1 MTEEPNLRASALVQ
15 NDGSLAPQVLLY
27 RQGFAFVALV
37 VLLALSPLW
46 GIYALF
52 SVFSLL
58 VEAWGLASTGQAGL
72 GQVLASIGFYL
83 LLAAGG
89 TLALQIYA
97 DNKLVIDSRGLVFPR
112 YLLFES
118 RFCLSRPWATLRAV
132 QLKGAQQKPGGKPQA
147 IHLLFSDGANI
158 ALAFNSLSAEH
169 LKELLC
175 AIQVFAPQAD
185 FSPSL
190 RDSKFDLNIMQS
202 STGLLNLHPSFT
214 ELWEQDLAGR
224 FGSTIFVPL
233 EPGQTL
239 AWGGDGKSGRSLRV
253 LGQLSFGG
261 LAAVYLVQ
269 VVGPAEGLEAV
280 EGKEMRVVDD
290 RLYVLKEA
298 VLPAGVD
305 PGLQAKAL
313 EMFKREARLL
323 SSLRHPRITGVVDY
337 FVHNGRNYILL
348 EHIEGTD
355 LRRFVR
361 EQGPQGAKVVVRWFQ
376 EILAILRFLH
386 EHEPPVL
393 HRDLTPDN
401 IILARDGH
409 LSLIDF
415 GAANNL
421 VGTATGTI
429 VGKQA
434 YIPAEQFRGK
444 AETGSDIYSLA
455 ATMAFALTG
464 EDPEPLLI
472 SHPSKL
478 NKKVPAALDQL
489 IAQCTEQ
496 EIINRLTDKEQ
507 IASRLAELAGTFSSE
522 VSRL

>member
-1 MTEEPNLRASALVQ
+1 MTEEPNLRVSTLLPH
-15 NDGSLAPQVLLY
+15 DGTLAPQVLLY
-27 RQGFAFVALV
+27 RQGFAFVAQV

-58 VEAWGLASTGQAGL
+58 VEAWGLAGSGQAGL
-72 GQVLASIGFYL
+72 GQILASIGYYL
-83 LLAAGG
+83 LLVAGG
-89 TLALQIYA
+89 TLALQICA
-97 DNKLVIDSRGLVFPR
+97 DNKLVIDSRGLIFPR
-112 YLLFES
+112 YLLFEA
-118 RFCLSRPWATLRAV
+118 RFCLSRPWATLLAV
-132 QLKGAQQKPGGKPQA
+132 QFKGAAQKPSGKPQA
-147 IHLLFSDGANI
+147 IHLKFSDGANI
-158 ALAFNSLSAEH
+158 ALALNSLSPEH

-175 AIQVFAPQAD
+175 AVQAFAPQAE

-190 RDSKFDLNIMQS
+190 RDSKFDLNILQS
-202 STGLLNLHPSFT
+202 SSGLLNMHPSFT

-239 AWGGDGKSGRSLRV
+239 AWAGDSHRGRSLRV
-253 LGQLSFGG
+253 LGQLAFGG

-269 VVGPAEGLEAV
+269 VVGVAEGAEVGA
-280 EGKEMRVVDD
+280 GKEIKVIDD

-298 VLPAGVD
+298 VLPAGVN
-305 PGLQAKAL
+305 PALQAKAL
-313 EMFKREARLL
+313 EMFKREAQLL
-323 SSLRHPRITGVVDY
+323 SSLRHPRICGVVDY
-337 FVHNGRNYILL
+337 FVNNGRNYILL

-361 EQGPQGAKVVVRWFQ
+361 EEGPQGAKVVVRWFQ
-376 EILAILRFLH
+376 EILTILRFLH
-386 EHEPPVL
+386 EHQPPVL

-444 AETGSDIYSLA
+444 AETGSDVYSLA

-464 EDPEPLLI
+464 EDPEPLLS
-472 SHPSKL
+472 SHPSSL

-496 EIINRLTDKEQ
+496 EISKRLTDKEQ
-507 IASRLAELAGTFSSE
+507 IAQRLAELAEAFPAEGS
-522 VSRL
+522 LL